1 MEDINVNKEKVAEAE
16 REYAAD
22 VTKEFSTYGISV
34 VAGLPQN
41 FEFDPALQGDQALR
55 VYREM
60 IDNDSTVSALMLT
73 IQMLF
78 RRVKWIIDLPEAQR
92 GVEEAEEQRDFIEN
106 CLFFDMSQSF
116 DEFMSNVMTM
126 LPYGYSLFEVVYK
139 KRDKENSIYP
149 DGRYGIKK
157 LAFIPQRTRYRWDI
171 KNNGD
176 IVAFG
181 QKGPDD
187 RAIYVIPYN
196 KCLHFKVQSAD
207 GNPEGKSILRGAYR
221 AWYYLK
227 RVQDF
232 EAIGV
237 ERELNG
243 IPIVS
248 IPDAILKK
256 AQEGDPASQEVVNS
270 YKRIARDLKANNQ
283 AGVLIP
289 SDVYKDAEGK
299 PTSNRKVNVE
309 LLSNRGSR
317 AMDTDKIINRYQQ
330 DIARSIIASF
340 IMLGGQER
348 GSFALAESQQS
359 LFLAALEAWT
369 EIISYEINTKLIPNL
384 IKINGMNEEYIPYI
398 RPGDLNPLSFDE
410 LASAIM
416 KLAQA
421 GMRLFPDD
429 VLENAIREKGGLP
442 LLDPNYTGQ
451 IPQGYADQQYG
462 TNYQDDNQVPRGKN
476 EKELDNTRN
485 ANSSNNDEEE
495 PAQKEV
501 NGE

>member
-1 MEDINVNKEKVAEAE
+1 MENVNVNQEKVSVAEKE
-16 REYAAD
+16 FESD
-22 VTKEFSTYGISV
+22 VTKEFSTYSV
-34 VAGLPQN
+34 SVIGGLPQN
-41 FEFDPALQGDQALR
+41 NEFDPALRGDNALR

-78 RRVKWIIDLPEAQR
+78 RRVKWIIDLPESIR
-92 GVEEAEEQRDFIEN
+92 GIEEAEEQRDFIEN

-126 LPYGYSLFEVVYK
+126 LPYGYSLFEVIYK

-157 LAFIPQRTRYRWDI
+157 LAFIAQETRYRWDI
-171 KNNGD
+171 KDNGD
-176 IVAFG
+176 IVAFE
-181 QKGPDD
+181 QSSPDNGN
-187 RAIYVIPYN
+187 IYVIPYK
-196 KCLHFKVQSAD
+196 KCLHFKVQSAN

-227 RVQDF
+227 RVQDI

-243 IPIVS
+243 VPVVS
-248 IPDAILKK
+248 IPNQILKK
-256 AQEGDPASQEVVNS
+256 AQEGDPNYIAVVEN
-270 YKRIARDLKANNQ
+270 YKKVARDLKANSQ
-283 AGVLIP
+283 SGVLIP
-289 SDVYKDAEGK
+289 SDVFKDSEGK
-299 PTSNRKVNVE
+299 PSSNRMVSVD
-309 LLSNRGSR
+309 LLSNRGTR

-369 EIISYEINTKLIPNL
+369 EIISYEINTKLIPSL
-384 IKINGMNEEYIPYI
+384 ISINGMNEDYMPYI

-410 LASAIM
+410 LASSIM

-442 LLDPNYTGQ
+442 LLDPNYDGQ

-462 TNYQDDNQVPRGKN
+462 TNYQDRPEGPKGKN
-476 EKELDNTRN
+476 EKELEN
-485 ANSSNNDEEE
+485 ANQERKDSE
-495 PAQKEV
+495 
-501 NGE
+501 